1 MSGQLQF
8 VAPADVLWLAPLA
21 ALAVTVAAM
30 AVLRPIAY
38 IVDLLDRPGGHK
50 THNGAVPVVGGLG
63 MLLGI
68 VMGLSLVPGATGTFS
83 LFLISATVLVI
94 VGLFDDRFNVSPTTR
109 LVAQFV
115 AVVPMALG
123 AGVAVR
129 TLGDPFGLGV
139 VAFTHGELLVTAFV
153 TMAAINAFNMLD
165 GLDGLA
171 GGIALVGLFGIFLA
185 GGHALQLPELA
196 LLGVIAGAVVGFLC
210 FNAPV
215 QVNRRFRCFMGD
227 AGSTLLGFALAWLAI
242 SVSQHPGATVAPITT
257 VWMISVPAVDL
268 VWTVVRRVG
277 RRQSPF
283 RADNE
288 HLHHLLLNSGFGV
301 RAVFLVM
308 VGIASIGVALGLALQ
323 GFGAPDWVS
332 ASSLVAY
339 AVVVVTFCRHA
350 SRFARLVPSAL
361 RRNRTSI
368 SNDAARHRDLSASRD

>member
-215 QVNRRFRCFMGD
+215 QVNRRVRCFMGD